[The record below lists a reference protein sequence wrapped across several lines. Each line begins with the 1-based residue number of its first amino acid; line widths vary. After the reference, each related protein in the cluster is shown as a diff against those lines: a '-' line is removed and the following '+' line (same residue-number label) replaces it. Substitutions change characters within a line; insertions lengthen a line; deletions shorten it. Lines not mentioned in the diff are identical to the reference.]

1 MALGVRPPGLRERTP
16 PSDLRSLARRRDGAA
31 HALRCD
37 AAAGYAALAQAY
49 QAAFGTPLC
58 ITDSYRSMAA
68 QVDAFRRKP
77 GLAAVPGTSN
87 HGWALAVDL
96 CGGINVAGTAQSAW
110 MAANAGRFGF
120 VQPDWARQGG
130 EKPEPWHWEFG
141 HLA

>member
-1 MALGVRPPGLRERTP
+1 VSPAWGGRANGRIPATALCGI
-16 PSDLRSLARRRDGAA
+16 ARG

-37 AAAGYAALAQAY
+37 AAAGYGAMADAY
-49 QAAFGTPLC
+49 RAAFDNPLC
-58 ITDSYRSMAA
+58 ITDSYRSLSA
-68 QVDAFRRKP
+68 QAGAFRAKP